1 MTELVV
7 GLGTAFW
14 LGILTSL
21 SPCPLASNIAA
32 VSYISKTIVHVD
44 AVMRAGIAYTAGRMA
59 AYASVGIIIVA
70 SVLSVPVIAQFLQQ
84 HIAKLLGP
92 ILIAVGLVLLDLIRI
107 GVPGLVLSD
116 ETQKRLGR
124 TGNVL
129 GPFTLG
135 FVFALA
141 FCPVSAALFFGSL
154 IPLSLQNRLGTFL
167 PFVYGFGTGV
177 PVLIFAIGIAA
188 GARWVSRWIRRV
200 SRMEYYARKATGL
213 IFIAVGSYY
222 LWMYG
227 LAGFL
232 AF

>member
-32 VSYISKTIVHVD
+32 VSYISKTMVHVG

-59 AYASVGIIIVA
+59 AYALVGFIIVA

-84 HIAKLLGP
+84 HISKLLGP
-92 ILIAVGLVLLDLIRI
+92 ILIAVGLVLLDVVKI

-124 TGNVL
+124 TGNIL
-129 GPFTLG
+129 GPFALG

-154 IPLSLQNRLGTFL
+154 IPLSLQNRFGTLL
-167 PFVYGFGTGV
+167 PFIYGLGTGV
-177 PVLIFAIGIAA
+177 PVLIFALGIAL
-188 GARWVSRWIRRV
+188 GARWVSRWIQRV
-200 SRMEYYARKATGL
+200 GRVEYWARKATAV
-213 IFIAVGSYY
+213 IFIAAGAYY

-227 LAGFL
+227 FGGVRIF
-232 AF
+232 